1 MLKVFD
7 EGCLSNICSCEELSV
22 GDIVRIKP
30 LEQIKTKESCFLIF
44 CDDMGKYC
52 DKDYPVKSILRDD
65 FFGDTF
71 TIIGSSFNWATNWAL
86 LYRCKNCKKICKDRK
101 HYHED

>member
-7 EGCLSNICSCEELSV
+7 EGCLSNIRSCEELSV

-30 LEQIKTKESCFLIF
+30 FEQLSVKESCFVYF
-44 CDDMGKYC
+44 CDDMERCCG
-52 DKDYPVKSILRDD
+52 KDYPVKSVFTED

-71 TIIGSSFNWATNWAL
+71 AIVGYPYAWSTDWAL